1 MSETDNILIEKKN
14 QNKYST
20 FFEIPFKNKNPNHI
34 KFNKNA
40 SVVLIPV
47 IAEYKYAGIFNN
59 IWYSTSELHKIKEA
73 YINEL
78 NHKKTNLLSN
88 QQFC

>member
-59 IWYSTSELHKIKEA
+59 IWYSSSELRKIQEA
-73 YINEL
+73 YLYEVD
-78 NHKKTNLLSN
+78 HKKTKLLSN